1 MQFRVPRAHYTP
13 TLYQSITLIND
24 STFSEAVKRTVAQA
38 IKGYKSEKRG
48 EIEAGGQ
55 CSSQFFFNAATFS
68 LVSSDRLPGIGL
80 ENYVM
85 DVCRTRIERVSV

>member
-24 STFSEAVKRTVAQA
+24 STFSAAVKRTVAHQRLQVR
-38 IKGYKSEKRG
+38 KEGRNRSGR
-48 EIEAGGQ
+48 
-55 CSSQFFFNAATFS
+55 SMQFSIFFNAATFS
-68 LVSSDRLPGIGL
+68 LVSSDRVPGIGL

-85 DVCRTRIERVSV
+85 DVYRTRIERVSV

>member
-24 STFSEAVKRTVAQA
+24 STFSEAVKRTVAHQRLQVR
-38 IKGYKSEKRG
+38 KEGRNRSGR
-48 EIEAGGQ
+48 
-55 CSSQFFFNAATFS
+55 SMQFSIFFNAAT
-68 LVSSDRLPGIGL
+68 VSSDRVPGIGL

-85 DVCRTRIERVSV
+85 DVRRTRIERVSV